1 MATSRTYGEACGIP
15 RALDRVGER
24 WALLVVREL
33 MLGPKRFTDLKT
45 GLPHASPNVL
55 AQRLRQLERAGVVR
69 KRRLPPPAASQ
80 VYELTE
86 WGVELEPVL
95 VALGRWGARA
105 PLDPECMGM
114 SVDSHLVSL
123 ATLFD
128 PALAGDFEAS
138 FELRM
143 GEDVFHAAVAG
154 GAIDTGR
161 GAPAS
166 PDAVLTLDPG
176 TLLALIHGE
185 ISVGDALETGV
196 LALDGDREKV
206 ERFVGLF
213 PLPEPAL
220 LPAPA

>member
-1 MATSRTYGEACGIP
+1 MTSSRTYGEACGIP

-55 AQRLRQLERAGVVR
+55 AQRLRELDDAGVVR

-80 VYELTE
+80 VYELTD
-86 WGVELEPVL
+86 WGRELEPVL

-114 SVDSHLVSL
+114 SVDSHVVSL

-128 PALAGDFEAS
+128 PTRAANLEAS
-138 FELRM
+138 LELRM
-143 GEDVFHAAVAG
+143 GEDVFRVVIAG
-154 GAIDTGR
+154 GEIEAGR
-161 GAPAS
+161 GEAAS
-166 PDAVLTLDPG
+166 PDAVLMLDPA
-176 TLLALIHGE
+176 TLLGLIHGE
-185 ISVGDALETGV
+185 
-196 LALDGDREKV
+196 
-206 ERFVGLF
+206 
-213 PLPEPAL
+213 
-220 LPAPA
+220 